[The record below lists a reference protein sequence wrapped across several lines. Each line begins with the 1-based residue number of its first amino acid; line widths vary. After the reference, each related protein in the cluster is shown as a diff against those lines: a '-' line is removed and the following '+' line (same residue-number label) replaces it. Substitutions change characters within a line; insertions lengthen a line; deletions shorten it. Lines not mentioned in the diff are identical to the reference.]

1 MDKMTKIAKWGI
13 AAAMFAMPFAS
24 LAAVN
29 LPAGTELDLTKIQTL
44 IETVA
49 NFLIVIGLVI
59 AVIYIIWGGLRYMTS
74 RGDET
79 AAKKAK
85 EAIVNGIIGAAV
97 VLGVGVILRT
107 VAGLVTRSFFGA
119 GQ

>member
-1 MDKMTKIAKWGI
+1 MDKMNKIARWGI
-13 AAAMFAMPFAS
+13 TAAIMAAPFIS

-29 LPAGTELDLTKIQTL
+29 LPEGTAIDLNKIQTL
-44 IETVA
+44 IETIA
-49 NFLIVIGLVI
+49 NFLIVIVVII
-59 AVIYIIWGGLRYMTS
+59 AVIYIVWGGLQYMTA
-74 RGDET
+74 RGDS
-79 AAKKAK
+79 AKATKALD
-85 EAIVNGIIGAAV
+85 AIKNGVIGAAV